1 MSEENVNTLAAEMN
15 ASILQDGTLTVK
27 EGDLNI
33 RTITGSQQT
42 DLEKLQA
49 ALENLKQA
57 GETLFADQIAE
68 LESKIEEEK
77 AKVEAETEKAVEVVT
92 QTEQS
97 FVQKYGANIV
107 KGVEL
112 VLLGLIAGRILGVL

>member
-1 MSEENVNTLAAEMN
+1 MSGENASVENVAVIEGAE
-15 ASILQDGTLTVK
+15 TVPVK
-27 EGDLNI
+27 V
-33 RTITGSQQT
+33 QT

-77 AKVEAETEKAVEVVT
+77 AKLESDAEKVVETVNQK
-92 QTEQS
+92 EQS
-97 FVQKYGANIV
+97 FVQKYGAGTARIV
-107 KGVEL
+107 EII
-112 VLLGLIAGRILGVL
+112 LLGMILYRLF

>member
-1 MSEENVNTLAAEMN
+1 MSEENVSVKNVAVGE
-15 ASILQDGTLTVK
+15 GTETAPLK
-27 EGDLNI
+27 E
-33 RTITGSQQT
+33 QT

-57 GETLFADQIAE
+57 GATLFADQIAE

-77 AKVEAETEKAVEVVT
+77 AKVEAETEKVIEVAT

-97 FVQKYGANIV
+97 FVQKYGAGTARTI
-107 KGVEL
+107 EI
-112 VLLGLIAGRILGVL
+112 VLLGLILYKLF